1 MLVGVR
7 DSPGRAS
14 SLQRRT
20 MFAAKNHARLR
31 LQGGVEPRQGLRGI
45 SSRFDLDNVL
55 HYALTDLPQKMRTG
69 SSSGIIRSPATRT
82 RDALWASTCLKMSVA
97 D

>member
-1 MLVGVR
+1 
-7 DSPGRAS
+7 
-14 SLQRRT
+14 

-55 HYALTDLPQKMRTG
+55 HYALTDLPQKIRTG